1 MLLQFKKYYVIIP
14 FIVIIF
20 ALSACTKKEAAVVV
34 NNSVKVDNDEK
45 VDENEYV
52 EFGLSTE
59 KLSTSSATGKI
70 KLVDKKYSEFWDS
83 INSNYIDNKY
93 NNTKII
99 KNNVRLGKKANVK
112 YAEAWLS
119 ELEAT
124 YKYICDHADK
134 DLVESVE
141 SQYKNFNE
149 YYEVTK
155 SLYSGVITVK
165 NNYDSNIDGNNMI
178 KQFYALADDVRE
190 YTILLKEYIYLKSG
204 KVEFYT
210 EDSKKGEIKKTEYVT
225 NNNKINLLISK
236 DVVLKDII
244 NDNYSKKI
252 NCSLKNINEEKA
264 NSKAKKY
271 VKYWKEEINANYDRL
286 ADEFNNEDRE
296 ILKEQ
301 RESYIDFI
309 SDSVTVNK
317 KILLDTDRFTPKYKD
332 SVKVE
337 NTLYKGKAYIKY
349 NTLLVEYYY
358 LLTEKID
365 L

>member
-1 MLLQFKKYYVIIP
+1 MLLQFKKYYVMIP

-20 ALSACTKKEAAVVV
+20 ALSACTNKEAVVVV
-34 NNSVKVDNDEK
+34 NNSVKDDNDEK
-45 VDENEYV
+45 VDGNKFTES
-52 EFGLSTE
+52 GLNTE
-59 KLSTSSATGKI
+59 KLSTSSATDKI

-83 INSNYIDNKY
+83 INSNYIDKEY

-99 KNNVRLGKKANVK
+99 KNNVRLGKKANVE
-112 YAEAWLS
+112 YAEDWLG

-124 YKYICDHADK
+124 YGYIHDHADM
-134 DLVESVE
+134 DLVKSVE

-149 YYEVTK
+149 YYEATK
-155 SLYSGVITVK
+155 SLYSGVITIK
-165 NNYDSNIDGNNMI
+165 NNYDSNIDGNNMVE
-178 KQFYALADDVRE
+178 QFYALADDVRE
-190 YTILLKEYIYLKSG
+190 YTVLLKEYIYLKSG

-210 EDSKKGEIKKTEYVT
+210 EDGKNGEIKKSKYIT

-236 DVVLKDII
+236 DAVLKDII

-252 NCSLKNINEEKA
+252 NCSLKKINEKKA

-271 VKYWKEEINANYDRL
+271 MKYWKEELDANYDKL
-286 ADEFNNEDRE
+286 ADEFNDDDRD

-301 RESYIDFI
+301 REAYIDFV
-309 SDSVTVNK
+309 SDSIIVNK
-317 KILLDTDRFTPKYKD
+317 KILLDTDRFKPKYKD
-332 SVKVE
+332 SLKVE
-337 NTLYKGKAYIKY
+337 NNLYKGKEYIKY

-358 LLTEKID
+358 LLTDKID